1 MANEVDEKIIK
12 LAMQMAHKA
21 IKNIINAQL
30 YQVDKKYGIRD
41 ESSSSSSSSSSSLSP
56 SSSSSSPSSSSFSSS
71 SSPSPS
77 SSLSFLPEPK
87 SINLS
92 NKNQSIKLE
101 EKTEENI
108 IKTVTSKFAEKKIP
122 KTSKISKTDEFIDE
136 NIINVEKIEKQDQVK
151 KNQKNQKI
159 DKNDKIEKI
168 EKSGKNEK
176 IRKSDKSGVVTGKTE
191 IESNNR
197 TLESIEEKLDSK
209 KVEERNEK
217 IIIEEKSFKTENQM
231 KNVADVI
238 KKFNFGNSNLVNEIT
253 KRMIMIQQN
262 DNNNIVLS
270 VSKEKKD
277 MEIKMMDHKE
287 EKNEISLIIERNEI
301 LNDRK
306 EIDIIKEVEVKLKE
320 VVISTPLENEI
331 NNVSKS
337 EVTEINNEIIRASN
351 DIPST
356 QMAQIP
362 TPLNGVFAKKSGFK
376 MPIELENFARTLGY
390 DAAVDLFRINCGLKG
405 EKKI

>member
-1 MANEVDEKIIK
+1 M
-12 LAMQMAHKA
+12 
-21 IKNIINAQL
+21 
-30 YQVDKKYGIRD
+30 
-41 ESSSSSSSSSSSLSP
+41 
-56 SSSSSSPSSSSFSSS
+56 
-71 SSPSPS
+71 
-77 SSLSFLPEPK
+77 
-87 SINLS
+87 
-92 NKNQSIKLE
+92 
-101 EKTEENI
+101 
-108 IKTVTSKFAEKKIP
+108 
-122 KTSKISKTDEFIDE
+122 
-136 NIINVEKIEKQDQVK
+136 
-151 KNQKNQKI
+151 
-159 DKNDKIEKI
+159 
-168 EKSGKNEK
+168 
-176 IRKSDKSGVVTGKTE
+176 VTGKTE